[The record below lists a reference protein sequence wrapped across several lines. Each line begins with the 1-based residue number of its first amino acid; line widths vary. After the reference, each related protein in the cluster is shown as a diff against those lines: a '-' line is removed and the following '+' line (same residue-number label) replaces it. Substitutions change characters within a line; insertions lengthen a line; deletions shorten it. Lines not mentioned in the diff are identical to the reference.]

1 MDNHNDDID
10 NLKLDR
16 KMAAEMAWF
25 AKAAARDYDQLQ
37 LLERSDNQ
45 SPNRCGTIDVG
56 YDMDKKEWKI
66 IEIHHFEG
74 DIFQSNAGLYG
85 MNPFLFNP
93 YNSNIQKI
101 DSLNNDMLKINWD
114 KFRNDKNLL
123 LIDLLEIKE
132 KHQIPSN
139 NLLLILP
146 SRSLKSIYSFR
157 HDDFNLFKNIECD
170 LKLEL
175 INSIKYNWYHL
186 TLYIYKHIKINKYTD
201 ILKYVGMEYQYK
213 FNWKNIIDVL
223 CIENKIS
230 IKLPSG
236 SIDITGFESNSTELI
251 IKSNCDYKEIKIIK
265 IEPYQ
270 TYYHLVKDY
279 LCELIVAQCADIYLQ
294 FINNE
299 KTYKD

>member
-1 MDNHNDDID
+1 MINFN
-10 NLKLDR
+10 
-16 KMAAEMAWF
+16 
-25 AKAAARDYDQLQ
+25 

-93 YNSNIQKI
+93 YNSNIKKI
-101 DSLNNDMLKINWD
+101 DALNNDMLKINWD

-146 SRSLKSIYSFR
+146 SQSLKSIYSFFSGSSCSIYSFR
-157 HDDFNLFKNIECD
+157 HDDLNLFKNIE
-170 LKLEL
+170 
-175 INSIKYNWYHL
+175 Y
-186 TLYIYKHIKINKYTD
+186 
-201 ILKYVGMEYQYK
+201 
-213 FNWKNIIDVL
+213 
-223 CIENKIS
+223 
-230 IKLPSG
+230 
-236 SIDITGFESNSTELI
+236 
-251 IKSNCDYKEIKIIK
+251 
-265 IEPYQ
+265 
-270 TYYHLVKDY
+270 
-279 LCELIVAQCADIYLQ
+279 
-294 FINNE
+294 
-299 KTYKD
+299 